1 MIRQHDTLRDLHR
14 GTPLWFTLSAWMLPA
29 GLFLQF
35 LLAGGAL
42 FQDARLWGL
51 HGAVG
56 GLLAVPVL
64 AMLAGALWGSHLRG
78 FGWWAGVIL
87 VLYGVQLALAA
98 EARPLPLAFHP
109 FNASLL
115 LAASLVQLTKVER
128 RRAQNHHINGDQ

>member
-1 MIRQHDTLRDLHR
+1 MIRQHDTLRHPHR
-14 GTPLWFTLSAWMLPA
+14 GTPPWFTLSAWMLPA

-42 FQDARLWGL
+42 FQEAGLWGL

-64 AMLAGALWGSHLRG
+64 TMLAGALWIRHLRG

-98 EARPLPLAFHP
+98 DAQPLPLAFHP

-115 LAASLVQLTKVER
+115 LAASLVQLAKVER
-128 RRAQNHHINGDQ
+128 RRAQNHQIDGDQ